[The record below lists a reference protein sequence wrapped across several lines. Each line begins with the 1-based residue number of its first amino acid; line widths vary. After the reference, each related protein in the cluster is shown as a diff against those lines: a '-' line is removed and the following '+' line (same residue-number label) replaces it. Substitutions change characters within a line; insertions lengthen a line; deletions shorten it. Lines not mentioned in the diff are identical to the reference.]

1 MKSVQKICPCEN
13 CSWNCSV
20 TKNEDLDAFFKNLTT
35 DLQKSFFFI
44 ENLQWLLLQIIL
56 SDDVLGKNIFL
67 KTFPHLI
74 LGSLIL
80 LENEQE
86 RVSAISTDLWTSYFV
101 ACLPLTAF
109 DTQKCHNKL

>member
-1 MKSVQKICPCEN
+1 MFKKSVLVKIALETAALLKMKTLMHFQELDYRF
-13 CSWNCSV
+13 
-20 TKNEDLDAFFKNLTT
+20 TKV
-35 DLQKSFFFI
+35 FFFI